1 MSALNFESL
10 MGACS
15 GTVIYVPLL
24 ALFLFLVSHSTAAQ
38 SVDTIDNDKVITLVR
53 AGFGDNVL
61 IPKIRQSK
69 VMLDVSAGAL
79 IRLKTS
85 GVSDPVVLELMD
97 RAKSH
102 GFLASGP
109 TQNYVVI
116 EYGTEIKV
124 LTKEKLTSKKLKVGE
139 KLSLEIAENIMIGGK
154 LVVSKATPVY
164 AVVIDSRRSGMLGRS
179 GRLAIYIESTSL
191 TNGETLKLRAGKG
204 GKDGDNMKSMF
215 ALSYLFGAGLLMK
228 GTNGQLPANTILIAQ
243 VDETKYV
250 RL

>member
-1 MSALNFESL
+1 
-10 MGACS
+10 
-15 GTVIYVPLL
+15 
-24 ALFLFLVSHSTAAQ
+24 
-38 SVDTIDNDKVITLVR
+38 
-53 AGFGDNVL
+53 
-61 IPKIRQSK
+61 
-69 VMLDVSAGAL
+69 
-79 IRLKTS
+79 
-85 GVSDPVVLELMD
+85 
-97 RAKSH
+97 
-102 GFLASGP
+102 
-109 TQNYVVI
+109 
-116 EYGTEIKV
+116 
-124 LTKEKLTSKKLKVGE
+124 
-139 KLSLEIAENIMIGGK
+139 MIGGK